1 MAVETSNEDNRQSK
15 YGISESNGD
24 IEQYG
29 VWVKAGPVDIGDDEE
44 PQTQFKMED
53 LEPESEEGALTQ
65 EEEDLLGSLESEEV
79 ETAGDEDFSM
89 DDLPDLGDTDSE
101 DALFENTSLTAEDED
116 THNEEQLNLD
126 QEGGDS
132 LDDISDFEL
141 DLADS
146 HEEEESMAIPEE
158 SASILQKI
166 EKDLLSI
173 KDELTALKN
182 EITSLR
188 GGSPRQDSEEPRD
201 EAESGFF
208 EEDEDETIALT
219 GDELDNILN
228 TADITE
234 QTGQSTAS
242 PEDNDLLLEEEEGDQ
257 SIIDREDILVDD
269 EAEAPVEDATMSLGE
284 ATDELTIEDTFAD
297 VPPVADEATEEL
309 VLDEAPEATS
319 DAEDILDLPEEEEIV
334 LEDIGE
340 DVEEINLEE
349 PSEETPEID
358 LDLDLGE
365 TATDEETTFE
375 LDEELELS
383 PSEQEDL
390 EASKDLLGDTEF
402 ADIGDLDETE
412 LAEMESEAAGTA
424 AEEQSIDEAFDLTD
438 EPLEAPTEEMLAEPE
453 QSDLPEMPVEA
464 GAELPDDLKS
474 EIRTILKYM
483 DQLLESLPEDKIE
496 EFANSEYF
504 DVYKKLF
511 EELGLAT

>member
-44 PQTQFKMED
+44 AQAQFKMED
-53 LEPESEEGALTQ
+53 LESEEGALTQ

-79 ETAGDEDFSM
+79 ETAEADDEDFSM
-89 DDLPDLGDTDSE
+89 DDLPELGDTYSE
-101 DALFENTSLTAEDED
+101 DALFEDSSFSAEDED
-116 THNEEQLNLD
+116 ANNEEQLNLD

-132 LDDISDFEL
+132 LGDISDFEL

-188 GGSPRQDSEEPRD
+188 GGTPRQESEEARE

-242 PEDNDLLLEEEEGDQ
+242 PEDNDLLLEEEEGEQ
-257 SIIDREDILVDD
+257 SIIDRDDILLED
-269 EAEAPVEDATMSLGE
+269 EAEAPVEDTTMSLGE
-284 ATDELTIEDTFAD
+284 ATDELTIEDTLAD
-297 VPPVADEATEEL
+297 VPPATEEPVEEL
-309 VLDEAPEATS
+309 VLDEAPESPAET
-319 DAEDILDLPEEEEIV
+319 EDILDLPEEEEIV

-349 PSEETPEID
+349 PSEESDEIN
-358 LDLDLGE
+358 LDLGE
-365 TATDEETTFE
+365 SESTEDTAFE

-390 EASKDLLGDTEF
+390 EASQDLLGEAEL

-412 LAEMESEAAGTA
+412 LAEMESEAAGTP
-424 AEEQSIDEAFDLTD
+424 AEDLTAELGDEEPSIDEAFDLTE
-438 EPLEAPTEEMLAEPE
+438 EPLEPPTEEMLAEPE
-453 QSDLPEMPVEA
+453 RS
-464 GAELPDDLKS
+464 ELPDDLKS